1 MDNYIIKDI
10 AELGVEDK
18 KLWGTKFWYLSD
30 VLKKGV
36 KVPAGFG
43 IAIRNKKYLQ
53 NDEYF
58 SDDVRRYFEALK
70 KKTRTTRFIVRS
82 SMQCEDEK
90 KHVFPGIYNSK
101 KNIKSFE
108 ELITA
113 IWLCYDSFYSNLVI
127 QYKKALDM
135 DNVIPQYFGIIIQE
149 QIEPEYSGVLFTK
162 VPIQGYYET
171 NSHWVE
177 IINGHCQNMLLGT
190 QKGNSYLVNRT
201 EDNIVI
207 RQLECFIQMNAEEVE
222 KIIEALELVV
232 NEFAY
237 CYKDYLDIEWGYSN
251 KQITIFQIRPVSFLK
266 NQRENNG
273 VNKPEAGLKAAAM
286 KKFYDLGIF
295 PRRLLIIDNATKA
308 EIDSIEKLIYKKGFS
323 QNPITIRYSYKSE
336 LGLPRGFAKN
346 PYEAG
351 KYIRRTY
358 NPGWT
363 IILYESINV
372 VHSYELYLDEH
383 KAILE
388 HLPGMW
394 ESDNKE
400 PTDIWFLQNNHINAY
415 SANCIRRAKYENNS
429 TVKYYFVSP
438 YDENKMKMIIEK
450 IKPYIS
456 KLRDNWNTRQ
466 GINFH
471 FVEDESGTLFF
482 LNQRNIG
489 RVPDFDDKQRKV
501 AIIETKEDIKNWHG
515 EDILLKINLK
525 RGQEILIKEFVPFLK
540 RADVKVYVQ
549 FGILSHPA
557 ILLREMGIDVRPEY
571 SMHNKFYFSI

>member
-1 MDNYIIKDI
+1 MKDYIIKDI
-10 AELGVEDK
+10 AELSVEDK
-18 KLWGTKFWYLSD
+18 KIWGTKFWYLSD

-43 IAIRNKKYLQ
+43 IAIRNKKYLKNNQ
-53 NDEYF
+53 GFFY
-58 SDDVRRYFEALK
+58 DVKQYFEILK
-70 KKTRTTRFIVRS
+70 GKTQNTHFIVRS

-90 KHVFPGIYNSK
+90 KHVFPGIYYSK
-101 KNIKSFE
+101 RNINSFE
-108 ELITA
+108 ELLTA
-113 IWLCYDSFYSNLVI
+113 IWLCYESFYSNLAI
-127 QYKKALDM
+127 QYTKASDV
-135 DNVIPQYFGIIIQE
+135 DNMIPQYLGIIVQE
-149 QIEPEYSGVLFTK
+149 QVEPEYSGVLFTR

-171 NSHWVE
+171 NSHWLE
-177 IINGHCQNMLLGT
+177 ITNGHCQSMLQGT

-201 EDNIVI
+201 EDGII
-207 RQLECFIQMNAEEVE
+207 ITQLECSIQINTKEVG
-222 KIIEALELVV
+222 KIIEALESVV
-232 NEFAY
+232 NKFAY
-237 CYKDYLDIEWGYSN
+237 SYRDYLDIEWGYSN
-251 KQITIFQIRPVSFLK
+251 KQITIFQIRPVSLLK
-266 NQRENNG
+266 SQTVERC
-273 VNKPEAGLKAAAM
+273 VNKLETGLKAAAM

-295 PRRLLIIDNATKA
+295 PRKLLILDNATKTD
-308 EIDSIEKLIYKKGFS
+308 IDSIEKLIYKKGFS

-346 PYEAG
+346 LDEAAN
-351 KYIRRTY
+351 YIRRTY

-372 VHSYELYLDEH
+372 IHSYELYLDDH

-400 PTDIWFLQNNHINAY
+400 PTDIWVLENNHINAY
-415 SANCIRRAKYENNS
+415 SAKCVRRAKYENNS
-429 TVKYYFVSP
+429 SVKYSFVPP
-438 YDENKMKMIIEK
+438 YDENKMKTIVEK

-456 KLRDNWNTRQ
+456 KLRNNWNTRQ

-471 FVEDESGTLFF
+471 FVEDELGTLYF

-489 RVPDFDDKQRKV
+489 RVPDFDDKQKNV
-501 AIIETKEDIKNWHG
+501 TIIETKEDIKNWHG
-515 EDILLKINLK
+515 GDILLKINLT
-525 RGQEILIKEFVPFLK
+525 RGQEILIKEWIPFLK
-540 RADVKVYVQ
+540 KVDAKVYVQ

-571 SMHNKFYFSI
+571 SLHNKFYFNI